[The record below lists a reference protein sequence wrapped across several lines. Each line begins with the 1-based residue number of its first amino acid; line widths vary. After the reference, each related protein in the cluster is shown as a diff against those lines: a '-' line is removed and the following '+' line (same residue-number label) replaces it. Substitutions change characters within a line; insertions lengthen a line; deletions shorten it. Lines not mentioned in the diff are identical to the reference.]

1 MNWYKY
7 VGYVKTTIWQVIFL
21 WQHLT
26 STIHRSSKRWFLSHV
41 SVSALLEYFKA
52 LLECAKLQNYII
64 HVRHK
69 YTRGCRRFSVFDVMR
84 FDYKDEYVCIEWQK
98 ICVTAW
104 QKGGWIICCVYI
116 TAFLPTKPNFLLFF
130 SNLLICAQYAFAIE
144 LCPFAIDTSILM
156 LKMAEGYLMTM
167 NFIYCR
173 TSLHIFMH
181 FKNALV
187 GKMYLLL
194 TKTRMVQNDITNYS
208 CSGVKFLQQLG
219 SFQIII
225 LTYHWTIV
233 IKHIGDFLYN

>member
-1 MNWYKY
+1 MRE
-7 VGYVKTTIWQVIFL
+7 TT
-21 WQHLT
+21 
-26 STIHRSSKRWFLSHV
+26 
-41 SVSALLEYFKA
+41 
-52 LLECAKLQNYII
+52 NYII

-69 YTRGCRRFSVFDVMR
+69 YTWGCRRFSVFDVMR

-130 SNLLICAQYAFAIE
+130 SNLLICAQYAFAME

-156 LKMAEGYLMTM
+156 LKMAEGYLLTM

-194 TKTRMVQNDITNYS
+194 TKTRMVQNNITNYS

-219 SFQIII
+219 RFQIKIF
-225 LTYHWTIV
+225 TYHWTIV
-233 IKHIGDFLYN
+233 IKHIGVLWWARFN